1 MGWNLDWLL
10 GPREWLVVDDGGQSV
25 DPIYP
30 IIAPRRL
37 NSDRVLA
44 SGLRRREAFR
54 MAERLSRTPNPQQGG
69 R

>member
-1 MGWNLDWLL
+1 MSRHTAG
-10 GPREWLVVDDGGQSV
+10 LVVHHNCGGGQSV

-54 MAERLSRTPNPQQGG
+54 MAERLSRTPNPQREG